1 MKKLIEVLSSRPAV
15 HVIDDDEGMRV
26 ALQTLL
32 FSVGYEA
39 RTYSSA
45 AEFLE
50 RFNAD
55 TSGCIL
61 LDIRLPGI
69 SGIDL
74 QAHLKRIGVA
84 MPVMFITGHAD
95 VPMAVRAM
103 KDGACEFI
111 EKPFREQDILDRV
124 NRAMLRDLD
133 ARKGDAHLAELRR
146 RRESLTPRERQVMQ
160 LIAAGAVNREIAR
173 DLGVSERTV
182 EIHRS
187 RVMQKMEVR
196 SVARLVKIQVSLEAP
211 GSG

>member
-1 MKKLIEVLSSRPAV
+1 
-15 HVIDDDEGMRV
+15 MRT
-26 ALQTLL
+26 ALRTLL

-39 RTYSSA
+39 RTYPSA
-45 AEFLE
+45 VDFLE
-50 RFNAD
+50 RFSAD
-55 TSGCIL
+55 TSSGCIL

-74 QAHLKRIGVA
+74 QAHLKHIGAA
-84 MPVMFITGHAD
+84 MPVIFITGHAD
-95 VPMAVRAM
+95 VAMAVRAM
-103 KDGACEFI
+103 KDGAFEFI
-111 EKPFREQDILDRV
+111 EKPFREQDLLDRI
-124 NRAMLRDLD
+124 NRAMVRDLE
-133 ARKGDAHLAELRR
+133 ARKDDAHLAELRR

-160 LIAAGAVNREIAR
+160 LIAAGAVNRDVAR

-196 SVARLVKIQVSLEAP
+196 SVARLVKLQVSLDAP